1 MNEKIVWDYLMQH
14 IGNPYGAAGLM
25 GNLWAE
31 SGFKPTNL
39 QNSYEKKLGMTD
51 VEYTSAVDDGSYTG
65 FETDRAGY
73 GLAQWTNGARKRNLH
88 DFAKD
93 AGKSIGDLHMQLDF
107 LMHEMQGYKTVHTTL
122 RTATSVQEAS
132 DIVLTKY
139 ERPADQSDAAKKR
152 RAGYGQK
159 YFDKYAASAPPV
171 VYNLGERILRS
182 GDTGDDVRELQKALN
197 RLPNTVQKLEEDG
210 VYGSETMRA
219 VYTLQTVYEIVV
231 DGKYGS
237 ASHKVLMEALQQL
250 DYVPVM
256 HMTIEEKVDRLW
268 AWMMESK
275 GGGEGESP

>member
-1 MNEKIVWDYLMQH
+1 MNDKIVWDYLMER
-14 IGNPYGAAGLM
+14 IGNAYGVAGLM

-31 SGFKPTNL
+31 SGFRPTNL

-51 VEYTSAVDDGSYTG
+51 AEYTAAVDDGSYTE
-65 FETDRAGY
+65 FATDRAGY
-73 GLAQWTNGARKRNLH
+73 GLAQWTNGTRKRNLH

-107 LMHEMQGYKTVHTTL
+107 LMHEMQGYITVLVTL

-159 YFDKYAASAPPV
+159 YFDLYAAGEPV
-171 VYNLGERILRS
+171 VVYKLGDRILRS

-197 RLPNTVQKLEEDG
+197 RLPNTVKKVEEDG

-219 VYTLQTVYEIVV
+219 VYTLQTVYEIEV
-231 DGKYGS
+231 DGKYGPV
-237 ASHKVLMEALQQL
+237 SHKTLMEALQKLEQTPEKKL
-250 DYVPVM
+250 
-256 HMTIEEKVDRLW
+256 TIEEMVDQLW
-268 AWMMESK
+268 EWMLSVR
-275 GGGEGESP
+275 GGDKNGS